1 MTRIHHVKRTVSNS
15 FNRTV
20 KFVCGT
26 CGDKVLSLSVK
37 FEAFVD
43 LDDMIPNR
51 LNVIVE
57 VDDIN
62 GFCFPKI
69 YFYSILHILGISIL
83 RAEISNSMD
92 VNHQQGGSLYLLSHL
107 RGVLSLKDVNGHLCW
122 QEHVAKLII
131 LLLQCGTLVFI
142 ILNMFLVNILNDR

>member
-1 MTRIHHVKRTVSNS
+1 MTRIHHVKCTVSNS
-15 FNRTV
+15 LNRTV

-26 CGDKVLSLSVK
+26 CSDKILCLSVK

-69 YFYSILHILGISIL
+69 YFLAFY
-83 RAEISNSMD
+83 
-92 VNHQQGGSLYLLSHL
+92 
-107 RGVLSLKDVNGHLCW
+107 K
-122 QEHVAKLII
+122 
-131 LLLQCGTLVFI
+131 
-142 ILNMFLVNILNDR
+142 FLV